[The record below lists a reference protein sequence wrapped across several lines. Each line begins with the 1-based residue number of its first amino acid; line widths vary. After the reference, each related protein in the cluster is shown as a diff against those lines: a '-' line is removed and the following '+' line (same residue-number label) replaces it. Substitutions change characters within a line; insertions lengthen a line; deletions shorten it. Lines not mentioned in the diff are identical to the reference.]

1 MKKMGE
7 GNTPEVN
14 QNTEDTSKDNTSK
27 ETTNTPTFDELLTS
41 NKDYQAEFDRKVAKA
56 LSTAKTKWENMTN
69 EKLSEAEKLSKM
81 TKDEKTQYQ
90 LSKKE
95 KELLDRENE
104 LNKKELMSTAKV
116 QLSEAGISTELAQL
130 LDYSD
135 AESCKKSI
143 ENLTKAFNSAVEK
156 AVESKLKGGT
166 VMAKANSNAESETE
180 KLLKIMRNA

>member
-1 MKKMGE
+1 MGE
-7 GNTPEVN
+7 ENAQEVN
-14 QNTEDTSKDNTSK
+14 QSQSDNSTDTNTREENK
-27 ETTNTPTFDELLTS
+27 TPTFDELLTT
-41 NKDYQAEFDRKVAKA
+41 NKEYQAEFDKKIAKA
-56 LSTAKTKWENMTN
+56 LSTAKSKWENMTN

-116 QLSEAGISTELAQL
+116 QLSEAGISSELAQL

-143 ENLTKAFNSAVEK
+143 ESLTKAFNSAVEK

-166 VMAKANSNAESETE
+166 VMGKANSNQESETE